1 MRYIRKGA
9 VMLFLLALT
18 GCSKDEA
25 GNDSDAPVPVRF
37 EAGSPEVFKSR
48 SLIESESAL
57 QGAGFGVFAYMKGIS
72 GVTQCYDGEN
82 NWVACAPN
90 FMYNQQVTYS
100 GGWTYTPVKYWPN
113 DNNPADGSGA
123 SGSQTHSYV
132 SFFAYAPYFDTS
144 SSPAS
149 GVTAISANNATG
161 APALT
166 YKWAADADLLYA
178 SQIDR
183 YKYDSDDANDN
194 GRVGDVVPF
203 IFRHALAKV
212 VFKVRRSSD
221 FGMAVTLKSLSISG
235 FSTSGTFNLG
245 TETPSW
251 SSRSGSGSQTLRST
265 DLSVTAI
272 TESAAHDLG
281 GSLLIP
287 GSSLT
292 YSIQYTIGETNNSRS
307 GVSLVPTLISSLQ
320 VGYQYSIIFTV
331 DTNGVTVNI
340 EKYTEQW

>member
-25 GNDSDAPVPVRF
+25 GNDSGAPVPVRF

-72 GVTQCYDGEN
+72 GATQCYDGEN

-144 SSPAS
+144 SSPSS

-183 YKYDSDDANDN
+183 YKYDSNDANDN
-194 GRVGDVVPF
+194 GRVGDVVSF
-203 IFRHALAKV
+203 TFRHALV
-212 VFKVRRSSD
+212 YIEHLKVRLQENTDRT
-221 FGMAVTLKSLSISG
+221 VTLKSLRIG
-235 FSTSGTFNLG
+235 YKTSGTFDLG
-245 TETPSW
+245 NAVWTLTL
-251 SSRSGSGSQTLRST
+251 GSGSRIIQGT
-265 DLSVTAI
+265 DLTVTAY
-272 TESAAHDLG
+272 TAESAHDLG
-281 GSLLIP
+281 GSPLLVIP
-287 GSSLT
+287 DIT
-292 YSIQYTIGETNNSRS
+292 YTIEYKIGETEYTHND
-307 GVSLVPTLISSLQ
+307 VSIPGLTI
-320 VGYQYSIIFTV
+320 GNKYTIIFTIDGDVIKV
-331 DTNGVTVNI
+331 DTQ
-340 EKYTEQW
+340 KFTEQW

>member
-25 GNDSDAPVPVRF
+25 GNDSGAPVPVRF

-57 QGAGFGVFAYMKGIS
+57 READFGVFAYYTGATAWESAKES
-72 GVTQCYDGEN
+72 AT
-82 NWVACAPN
+82 PN
-90 FMYNQQVTYS
+90 FMYNQQVTWDGTNS
-100 GGWTYTPVKYWPN
+100 VWTYTPVKYWPN
-113 DNNPADGSGA
+113 DNNPADNTGA
-123 SGSQTHSYV
+123 TGSQTHSYV
-132 SFFAYAPYFDTS
+132 SFFAYAPYTS
-144 SSPAS
+144 SSIFS
-149 GVTAISANNATG
+149 SNSATG
-161 APALT
+161 GPT
-166 YKWAADADLLYA
+166 ISYTWAADADLLYA
-178 SQIDR
+178 SQTDR
-183 YKYDSDDANDN
+183 YKYDSNDANDN

-251 SSRSGSGSQTLRST
+251 SSPSGSGSQTLRST

-292 YSIQYTIGETNNSRS
+292 YSIQYTIGETNNSRL

-320 VGYQYSIIFTV
+320 VGYQYTIIFTV

>member
-9 VMLFLLALT
+9 VMLFLLALN

-25 GNDSDAPVPVRF
+25 GNDSGAPVPVRF

-57 QGAGFGVFAYMKGIS
+57 READFGVFAYYTGATAWGTVGS
-72 GVTQCYDGEN
+72 STT
-82 NWVACAPN
+82 PN
-90 FMYNQQVTYS
+90 FMYNQQVTWDGTNS
-100 GGWTYTPVKYWPN
+100 VWIYTPVKYWPN
-113 DNNPADGSGA
+113 DNNPADNTGA
-123 SGSQTHSYV
+123 TGSQTHSYV
-132 SFFAYAPYFDTS
+132 SFFAYAPYTS
-144 SSPAS
+144 SSIFSSNSAP
-149 GVTAISANNATG
+149 GGPTISYT
-161 APALT
+161 
-166 YKWAADADLLYA
+166 WAADADLLYA
-178 SQIDR
+178 SQTDR

-235 FSTSGTFNLG
+235 FSTSGTFDLG

-320 VGYQYSIIFTV
+320 VGYQYTIIFTV